1 MDRGLAL
8 VLTLLVGGLVA
19 LQPPANALMSRE
31 VGSLGA
37 TLVSLLISIS
47 IIGVLLVAFGDLGQ
61 LRNITGFKPGWAL
74 GGIGGAAVVLITLVA
89 VKPLGAAGV
98 TAALVATQLT
108 VSAIADRFGW
118 LGLEREPFSTARIA
132 GVLLLIAGT
141 FLVTSR

>member
-19 LQPPANALMSRE
+19 LQPPANALLSRE
-31 VGSLGA
+31 VGNLGA
-37 TLVSLLISIS
+37 TLVSLLISLAIIS
-47 IIGVLLVAFGDLGQ
+47 VLLVATSDPGQ
-61 LRNITGFKPGWAL
+61 LRGLSNFKPEYAI

-118 LGLEREPFSTARIA
+118 LGLDREPFSTARIA

>member
-19 LQPPANALMSRE
+19 LQPPANALLSRE

-37 TLVSLLISIS
+37 TLVSLLISLA
-47 IIGVLLVAFGDLGQ
+47 IIGVLLLVAGDPGQ
-61 LRNITGFKPGWAL
+61 LRNLSNFKPEYAI

-118 LGLEREPFSTARIA
+118 LGLDREPFSTARIA